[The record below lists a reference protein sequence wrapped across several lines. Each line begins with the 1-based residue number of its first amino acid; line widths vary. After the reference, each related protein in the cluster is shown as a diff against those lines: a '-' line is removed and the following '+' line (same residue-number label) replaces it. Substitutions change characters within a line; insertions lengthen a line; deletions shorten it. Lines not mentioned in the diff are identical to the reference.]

1 MQRTSPIHKGRG
13 LSPPGVAAHLA
24 EPTIALPAGLGAA
37 AQSSRD
43 RAGPGAPGWD
53 PARGA
58 GQGDLEGRWVP
69 GGARQT
75 GEPAGGSGR
84 GRGDPQPICR
94 LPEPASAA
102 RLSRAPAAGPA
113 GRGQMSDTFKGWKQ
127 SIFQS
132 DHLKHLGNYT
142 LKISVINS
150 PESAAIAAPGC
161 PALADGPAAGPA
173 CRHWNRAPGG
183 PRAPGTRGSLPWEV
197 ENLFAFPLPSAAA
210 VPPEQT
216 SGRGR
221 RGRRRRDPFVCKE
234 VLFPHLKKGGV
245 GAAAAPRAP
254 PAPPARPGRPRDTD

>member
-24 EPTIALPAGLGAA
+24 EPTIALPAGL

-43 RAGPGAPGWD
+43 RAGTERAGTRSGEPGGRSGGPV
-53 PARGA
+53 GA
-58 GQGDLEGRWVP
+58 

-75 GEPAGGSGR
+75 GGPAGGSGR

-150 PESAAIAAPGC
+150 PESAAITAPGC
-161 PALADGPAAGPA
+161 PALAHGPAAGPA
-173 CRHWNRAPGG
+173 CRHWNRAPEGH
-183 PRAPGTRGSLPWEV
+183 RAPGGHPAPGNEGLPAMEGGKSPLCFSPSLGGGR
-197 ENLFAFPLPSAAA
+197 SARANKR
-210 VPPEQT
+210 E
-216 SGRGR
+216 G
-221 RGRRRRDPFVCKE
+221 
-234 VLFPHLKKGGV
+234 KKG
-245 GAAAAPRAP
+245 
-254 PAPPARPGRPRDTD
+254 PAEARPVCL